1 MKNLI
6 IVFVVVVLLTACNKE
21 PQYKTV
27 YLDPGLKA
35 TFDYKPG
42 TYFIFKD
49 SITGELDSVYLVSN
63 LSKIDEGY
71 TDTRGF
77 KYEYMDLDF
86 DAKNISKNDS
96 SNLVMSLSFSSRE
109 GNLLI
114 CGMKSGFQPL
124 NSFFLY
130 PAFKVFPINNT
141 DTITFI
147 SSNNQLRL
155 NNHDFKNLYIFIQSP
170 KDNQVRQS
178 TGYWSN
184 EFGLIKMR
192 FLSETSGVAVV
203 KVLELQRW
211 YIIK

>member
-1 MKNLI
+1 MKNLV
-6 IVFVVVVLLTACNKE
+6 IVFVAIVLFAGCNKE
-21 PQYKTV
+21 LQYKTV

-71 TDTRGF
+71 TTSRGF
-77 KYEYMDLDF
+77 KYEYMALDF

-96 SNLVMSLSFSSRE
+96 SNLGMFLSFSSME
-109 GNLLI
+109 GNRLI

-124 NSFFLY
+124 YSFFLY

-170 KDNQVRQS
+170 KGNQARQS

-184 EFGLIKMR
+184 EMGLVKMR